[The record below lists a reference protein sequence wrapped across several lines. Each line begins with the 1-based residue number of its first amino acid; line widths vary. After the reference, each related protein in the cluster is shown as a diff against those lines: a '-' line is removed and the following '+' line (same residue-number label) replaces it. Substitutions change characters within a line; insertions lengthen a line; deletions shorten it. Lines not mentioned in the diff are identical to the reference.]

1 LSDAVRSS
9 VSINFG
15 TPADM
20 VDIRVYLAINKKDSF
35 PPGGS
40 IIVVHQRKTTWRQ
53 LSRPKK
59 FPRLGEDFQKRKNK
73 SHRPDMTRT
82 APTEG
87 NFENSEDFILVCGR
101 VTVDEL
107 LRNLASTA
115 VLYVQLITPTCNS
128 RSNEKKRDLVRLTQ
142 SQLPKCTPHTSFMA
156 VL

>member
-1 LSDAVRSS
+1 MSDAVRSS

-107 LRNLASTA
+107 LRNWP
-115 VLYVQLITPTCNS
+115 QP
-128 RSNEKKRDLVRLTQ
+128 RF
-142 SQLPKCTPHTSFMA
+142 CTYS
-156 VL
+156 